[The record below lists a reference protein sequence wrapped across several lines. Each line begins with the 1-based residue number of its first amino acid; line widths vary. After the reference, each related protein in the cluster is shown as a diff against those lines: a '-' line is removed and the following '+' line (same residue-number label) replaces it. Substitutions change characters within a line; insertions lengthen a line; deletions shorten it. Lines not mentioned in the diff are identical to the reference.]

1 MRLLV
6 QLSNSISGYLNNIAA
21 VYKRIDLKAKLPE
34 ELKKT
39 FEKQL
44 MDLAVTTDKIKEYV
58 SKLPD
63 DPGGTNAG

>member
-1 MRLLV
+1 MKLLV
-6 QLSNSISGYLNNIAA
+6 QISNSISGYLNNIAA
-21 VYKRIDLKAKLPE
+21 AYKRIELKGKLPE
-34 ELKKT
+34 ELKST

-44 MDLAVTTDKIKEYV
+44 MDLAVTTDKIKEHV